1 MLNIIDTN
9 IFSQVTMKL
18 NSALEKSI
26 TVIQNKN
33 PKIIW
38 VYEFKCSYTAT
49 VINASFK
56 SSTVF
61 IFNSPCCPR
70 MSTVSLLSLI
80 FVCNWVLFSL
90 NIHLSDLWIDNAV
103 VAAGSSDKSS
113 LLRVWVVSVAM
124 RFLYSYSVSLS
135 CRFRLMLCPGC
146 DDGSWTA
153 RLLSYSG
160 ECCFHKVAATSL
172 A

>member
-1 MLNIIDTN
+1 
-9 IFSQVTMKL
+9 MKF
-18 NSALEKSI
+18 NSALGKSI

-33 PKIIW
+33 SKIILVW
-38 VYEFKCSYTAT
+38 VYEFKWSYTAT

-61 IFNSPCCPR
+61 IFNSPCCLR

-80 FVCNWVLFSL
+80 FVWNWVLFSL
-90 NIHLSDLWIDNAV
+90 NIHLSDLLIE
-103 VAAGSSDKSS
+103 SSDKSS

-135 CRFRLMLCPGC
+135 CRFRLMLCPAC

-160 ECCFHKVAATSL
+160 ESIKLQQQLWPQSQI
-172 A
+172 